1 MEVTL
6 PIAEDHLKGYLNE
19 FVKAKMN
26 AKDRIRIHTN
36 IVKRPQLNKPSEKSR
51 DNPLLLSITG
61 NMKTLESVIFQ

>member
-26 AKDRIRIHTN
+26 AKDSFESI
-36 IVKRPQLNKPSEKSR
+36 P
-51 DNPLLLSITG
+51 PL
-61 NMKTLESVIFQ
+61 